1 MHFHYMNNMTIAS
14 TRNPAPGVMEFTID
28 FIPENMVFYYHLPL
42 EKGMTLYLNK
52 FESPLPKDGLC
63 QVCFKLANWF
73 WRRSRKSEKFIDRQI
88 DRQMDG
94 WKETQLDGR

>member
-1 MHFHYMNNMTIAS
+1 MPSLVEIDPVVLEKKIFEFFH
-14 TRNPAPGVMEFTID
+14 
-28 FIPENMVFYYHLPL
+28 VFWLFCYHLPL
-42 EKGMTLYLNK
+42 VKGETLYLNT
-52 FESPLPKDGLC
+52 FESPLHKDGLC